1 MSRRQKQIGD
11 HGQQIAATVL
21 RSRGALLVEKVA
33 TPVKLIPSSINGH
46 YRVIF
51 GERVSGDHRAILPG
65 GRSILAE
72 TKATTGD
79 RNLQYSDL
87 REHQPERLTAHAE
100 AGGLSLLIWI
110 CDAGQFVM
118 QWPIVG
124 FQPGRSITVT
134 LAKAL
139 DIPDLEKIQPP
150 RRKRSTK

>member
-1 MSRRQKQIGD
+1 MSRLQKNIGD

-72 TKATTGD
+72 TKTTTGK
-79 RNLQYSDL
+79 RLPYSAL
-87 REHQPERLTAHAE
+87 REHQPERLAAHAE
-100 AGGLSLLIWI
+100 AGGLSLLVWV
-110 CDAGQFVM
+110 CDEGQFVM
-118 QWPIVG
+118 RWPIAG
-124 FQPGRSITVT
+124 FMPGKSISVAQARSI
-134 LAKAL
+134 
-139 DIPDLEKIQPP
+139 DIQDLEKC
-150 RRKRSTK
+150 K